1 MADKLAEPFPSKLF
15 AGSVKCLN
23 CDATVDMFA
32 AVHSRDSKGCPIIEQ
47 ERWGKCEACK
57 REMCGKLLPAR

>member
-1 MADKLAEPFPSKLF
+1 
-15 AGSVKCLN
+15 
-23 CDATVDMFA
+23 MFA